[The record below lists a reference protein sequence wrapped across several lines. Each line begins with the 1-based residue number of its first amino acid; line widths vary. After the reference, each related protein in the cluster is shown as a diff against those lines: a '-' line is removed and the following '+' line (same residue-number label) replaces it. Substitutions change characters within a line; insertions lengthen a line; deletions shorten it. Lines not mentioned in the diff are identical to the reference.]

1 MGLICMSPFPIEL
14 INLQEVTMD
23 NVVLGAILTV
33 AVAIIVFVF
42 LALRIRNLMNKK
54 PD

>member
-1 MGLICMSPFPIEL
+1 
-14 INLQEVTMD
+14 MD

-33 AVAIIVFVF
+33 AGSVVVFVF
-42 LALRIRNLMNKK
+42 LAFRLRNLMNKK